1 MIAFIRHSRWNNINL
16 WYQSLLCWESTDE
29 EKVTMCWKYID
40 MDDGKIDVYLSKK
53 AASYT
58 LILMDFIISVSQTL

>member
-1 MIAFIRHSRWNNINL
+1 
-16 WYQSLLCWESTDE
+16 
-29 EKVTMCWKYID
+29 MCWKYID
-40 MDDGKIDVYLSKK
+40 RDDAKIDVYLSKK